1 MRDQKKRGYYNYA
14 LIISAALLALLPL
27 YVHVSGDDFYLDLA
41 NRLMILAIA
50 ATSLNLILGHGGM
63 ISFGHAAYLGIGA
76 YSIGIPAYYEIYDGL
91 FQLLVA
97 ITVSGLFALLTGAV
111 CLRTKG
117 VYFIMIT
124 MAFTQMAFFGIVS
137 IEEYGGDDGLV
148 IDTRSSFGKL
158 YCYSFATAFFIYVAV
173 NMGMVLGLLP
183 IVGAP
188 LPIMSYGGSSMMAIM
203 LGLGIAMSCR
213 IYKDTPVN

>member
-14 LIISAALLALLPL
+14 LLISAALLALLPL
-27 YVHVSGDDFYLDLA
+27 YVHVSGDDFYLDLP

-97 ITVSGLFALLTGAV
+97 IT
-111 CLRTKG
+111 K
-117 VYFIMIT
+117 
-124 MAFTQMAFFGIVS
+124 
-137 IEEYGGDDGLV
+137 
-148 IDTRSSFGKL
+148 
-158 YCYSFATAFFIYVAV
+158 
-173 NMGMVLGLLP
+173 
-183 IVGAP
+183 
-188 LPIMSYGGSSMMAIM
+188 
-203 LGLGIAMSCR
+203 
-213 IYKDTPVN
+213 